1 MKAIAE
7 LARDLASGRTT
18 ARRLVDECLERI
30 ADDSGEGARA
40 FISTAPQRARA
51 AADASDAQRA
61 HGAAPSPYAGIPIA
75 IKDLADV
82 AGEVTAAGS
91 RALAD
96 QPPAAADAPVVARL
110 KQAGFVILGR
120 TNMTEFAFSGL
131 GLNPHYGTPK
141 SPFERSV
148 GRIPGGSS
156 CGTAVAVA
164 DGMAAMGLGTDTG
177 GSCRIPAAFCGITGY
192 KPTASRVPLDGIVP
206 LSTSM
211 DSVGPLARTV
221 ECCAIGDAVMAGAP
235 VSLPAPRPLAN
246 VRLAAIQDF
255 VLSDLDDTVARTYA
269 KALSRLSTAG
279 ASIVEVPFPELN
291 ELPAINAKGGLAAS
305 EAYAWHRELLASKGE
320 VYDQRVRGRIANGAN
335 QSAADYIDLLAARRR
350 LIAAAEARLA
360 GFDAYV
366 LPSVAVIPPTIASL
380 ERDEDYMRINLLCL
394 RNTAVGNFLDS
405 CAISL
410 PIHAPGEA
418 PVGLMLQALP
428 GQDRS
433 LFSVALAVEAA
444 LAND

>member
-1 MKAIAE
+1 MKPLAA
-7 LARDLASGRTT
+7 LARDLAAGRVTS
-18 ARRLVDECLERI
+18 RQLVEEALGRI
-30 ADDSGEGARA
+30 ADESGEGARA
-40 FISTAPQRARA
+40 FISTAPDRARA
-51 AADASDAQRA
+51 TADAVDALRA
-61 HGAAPSPYAGIPIA
+61 AGMAPSAYAGIPIA

-96 QPPAAADAPVVARL
+96 SAPAQADAPVVARL
-110 KQAGFVILGR
+110 KAAGFVILGR

-141 SPFERSV
+141 SPYDRAT

-156 CGTAVAVA
+156 SGTAVAVA

-211 DSVGPLARTV
+211 DSVGPLAQTV
-221 ECCAIGDAVMAGAP
+221 ECCAISDAVMAGDIGP
-235 VSLPAPRPLAN
+235 LPQARPLSG

-255 VLSDLDDTVARTYA
+255 VLNDVDEDVASGFGA
-269 KALSRLSTAG
+269 ALSRLAAAG
-279 ASIVEVPFPELN
+279 ATIVEVPFPELN
-291 ELPAINAKGGLAAS
+291 DIPAINAKGGLAAA
-305 EAYAWHRELLASKGE
+305 EAYAWHRGLMAQKGE
-320 VYDQRVRGRIANGAN
+320 LYDQRVRGRIANGAN
-335 QSAADYIDLLAARRR
+335 QDAADYIDLLNHRAR
-350 LIAAAEARLA
+350 LIAASAARIQ
-360 GFDAYV
+360 GFDAFV
-366 LPSVAVIPPTIASL
+366 LPSVAVVPPTIASL
-380 ERDEDYMRINLLCL
+380 ADDDDYVRTNILCL
-394 RNTAVGNFLDS
+394 RNTAVGNFLDA

-418 PVGLMLQALP
+418 PVGLMLQALA
-428 GQDRS
+428 GEDRK

-444 LAND
+444 LAE